1 MLSGEWTSQCGLKV
15 AAEQKEILYV
25 VPSPFLFPSIY
36 TIFKNLEKQKKK
48 PTQNKT
54 NKAPTQHWITS
65 DKIRVNKAE
74 FLKIFAMK
82 WADCQ

>member
-36 TIFKNLEKQKKK
+36 TIFKNLEKQKK
-48 PTQNKT
+48 T
-54 NKAPTQHWITS
+54 NPK
-65 DKIRVNKAE
+65 
-74 FLKIFAMK
+74 
-82 WADCQ
+82 